1 MLIERRVRATWY
13 ARTMAKANAMDTL
26 EKHAQQIRQE
36 LDVPRQS
43 EVFRAAVEAGF
54 LAAMG
59 DGAMDDAERAT
70 IVKAVEVLSRGAV
83 IEWET
88 DALLDECE
96 GRAKAEGAAARAKA
110 VGAALK
116 DLGQA
121 EAGLLFAAVIARV
134 TKGVDKNEAEVLKQ
148 VGAAA
153 GVGAEKIK
161 GIVKRAQLA

>member
-1 MLIERRVRATWY
+1 
-13 ARTMAKANAMDTL
+13 MAKSTDALALL
-26 EKHAQQIRQE
+26 EKHANEIRKE
-36 LDVPRQS
+36 LAVPRQN

-59 DGAMDDAERAT
+59 DGEMDDTERNT
-70 IVKAVEVLSRGAV
+70 IIRCVELLSQGAV

-88 DALLDECE
+88 DHLLDDCAD
-96 GRAKAEGAAARAKA
+96 RADKDGKDKRAKA

-116 DLGQA
+116 ELGHA

-134 TKGVDKNEAEVLKQ
+134 TNGVDKKEAEVLKT

-153 GVGAEKIK
+153 GISADKIK
-161 GIVKRAQLA
+161 AIVKRAALA

>member
-1 MLIERRVRATWY
+1 
-13 ARTMAKANAMDTL
+13 MAKTQSALALL
-26 EKHAQQIRQE
+26 EKHAADIRKD
-36 LDVPRQS
+36 LDVPRQN

-59 DGAMDDAERAT
+59 DGEMDDDERST
-70 IVKAVEVLSRGAV
+70 IVRCVELLSEGAV

-88 DALLDECE
+88 DHLIDECTDRAEKE
-96 GRAKAEGAAARAKA
+96 GKDKRAKA

-116 DLGQA
+116 ELGHA

-134 TKGVDKNEAEVLKQ
+134 TGGVDKAEAAVLKA

-153 GVGAEKIK
+153 GINADKIK
-161 GIVKRAQLA
+161 TIVKKAVLA